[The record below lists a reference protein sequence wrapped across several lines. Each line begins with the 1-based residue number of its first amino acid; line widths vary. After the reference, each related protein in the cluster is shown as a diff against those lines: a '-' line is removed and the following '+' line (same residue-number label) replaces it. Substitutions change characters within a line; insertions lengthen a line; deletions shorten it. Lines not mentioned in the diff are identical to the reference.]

1 MWFLSI
7 YFHKLKQCL
16 NLVKNATIACVE
28 CVCNLATMDEEFHAI
43 VECVEYKLLV
53 KTILGLEVQ
62 WKDKQQQKMHEFI
75 NKKMAA

>member
-1 MWFLSI
+1 
-7 YFHKLKQCL
+7 
-16 NLVKNATIACVE
+16 
-28 CVCNLATMDEEFHAI
+28 MDEEFHAI